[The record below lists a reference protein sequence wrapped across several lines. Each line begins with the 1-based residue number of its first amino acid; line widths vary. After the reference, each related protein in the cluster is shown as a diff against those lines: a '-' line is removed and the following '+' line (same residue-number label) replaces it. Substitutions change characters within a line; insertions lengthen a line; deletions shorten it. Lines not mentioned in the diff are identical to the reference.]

1 MCPQIL
7 LSNMNNQE
15 IIFSDSI
22 LTLGGLDIGESVS
35 KCLAPKLDVMKGKKI
50 VFCYDDKKMMPVDGW
65 GMRSDPYSTT
75 TVTTIRPIK
84 ENALVAA
91 IDSSSIKLA
100 ETEDGSLYAIK
111 CGVATAYASH
121 SLMHFKIGPV
131 LFYLSEKTVHESE
144 LEERLSRLVLLDD
157 DLAKRLIRVRV
168 ERSVQKEIASHF
180 TNSIILVDGSL
191 KASIFEERD
200 RSIRK
205 ISESS
210 VLRKNML
217 VGISKSTRLKALD
230 RAAAPLTKVPGPAYI
245 EVDDI
250 IKSLIRNIIGSN
262 LMVKLEKGGSSSPI
276 LRADIVG
283 DVSQSLGMLLG
294 NDVVAGGYPETLRL
308 AHHISTFTSTEV
320 TCLRSHILNNY
331 DVTELAAEDIRRTL
345 LGSIPV

>member
-1 MCPQIL
+1 
-7 LSNMNNQE
+7 MNNQKTL
-15 IIFSDSI
+15 FSDNI
-22 LTLGGLDIGESVS
+22 LSLRDLDIGESVS
-35 KCLAPKLDVMKGKKI
+35 KCLAPKLDVLRGKKI
-50 VFCYDDKKMMPVDGW
+50 MFCYDDKKMMPVDGW
-65 GMRSDPYSTT
+65 GMRSNPYSTT
-75 TVTTIRPIK
+75 TITTIRPIK
-84 ENALVAA
+84 ENSLVAA

-100 ETEDGSLYAIK
+100 ETEDGSLYGIK
-111 CGVATAYASH
+111 CGVTTAYAGH
-121 SLMHFKIGPV
+121 TLMHFKIGPG
-131 LFYLSEKTVHESE
+131 LFYLSEKTIHESD

-157 DLAKRLIRVRV
+157 DMAKRLIRVRV
-168 ERSVQKEIASHF
+168 ERAVQKEIASNF

-200 RSIRK
+200 CRMSK

-217 VGISKSTRLKALD
+217 VGISKSTKLKALD
-230 RAAAPLTKVPGPAYI
+230 RAAAPLTKVPEPAYI
-245 EVDDI
+245 EVEDI
-250 IKSLIRNIIGSN
+250 IKSLIRNTIGSN
-262 LMVKLEKGGSSSPI
+262 LMVKLEKGTSSPI

-283 DVSQSLGMLLG
+283 DVGQSLGMLLG

>member
-1 MCPQIL
+1 MINQKAL
-7 LSNMNNQE
+7 LSDNNVLSLKDLE
-15 IIFSDSI
+15 
-22 LTLGGLDIGESVS
+22 IGESVS
-35 KCLAPKLDVMKGKKI
+35 KCLAPKLDVLKGKKN

-65 GMRSDPYSTT
+65 GMRSNPYSTT
-75 TVTTIRPIK
+75 TITTIRPIK

-100 ETEDGSLYAIK
+100 ETEDGSLYGIK
-111 CGVATAYASH
+111 CGLATAYAGH
-121 SLMHFKIGPV
+121 TLMHFKIGPG

-168 ERSVQKEIASHF
+168 ERAVQKEIASNF

-200 RSIRK
+200 CRISK

-217 VGISKSTRLKALD
+217 VGISKSTKLKALD
-230 RAAAPLTKVPGPAYI
+230 RAAAPLAKVPGPAYI
-245 EVDDI
+245 EVEDI
-250 IKSLIRNIIGSN
+250 IKSLIRNTIGSN
-262 LMVKLEKGGSSSPI
+262 LMVKLEKGTSSPI

-283 DVSQSLGMLLG
+283 DVRQSLGILLG

-331 DVTELAAEDIRRTL
+331 DVIELAAEDIRRTL

>member
-1 MCPQIL
+1 
-7 LSNMNNQE
+7 MNNQE
-15 IIFSDSI
+15 ILFSDSI

-35 KCLAPKLDVMKGKKI
+35 KCLAPKLDVLKGKKI

-65 GMRSDPYSTT
+65 GMRSDPYNTT
-75 TVTTIRPIK
+75 TVNTIRPIK

-111 CGVATAYASH
+111 CAVATAYASH
-121 SLMHFKIGPV
+121 TLMHFKTGPV

-168 ERSVQKEIASHF
+168 ERAVQKEIASHF

-191 KASIFEERD
+191 KASLFEERE
-200 RSIRK
+200 RSISK

-250 IKSLIRNIIGSN
+250 IKSLIRNTIGSN
-262 LMVKLEKGGSSSPI
+262 LMIKLEKGSSPI

-331 DVTELAAEDIRRTL
+331 DVTELAADDIRRTL

>member
-1 MCPQIL
+1 LCPQIL

-15 IIFSDSI
+15 ILFSDSI

-35 KCLAPKLDVMKGKKI
+35 KCLTPKLDVLKGKKI

-65 GMRSDPYSTT
+65 GMRSDPYNTT

-111 CGVATAYASH
+111 CSVATAYASH
-121 SLMHFKIGPV
+121 TLMHFKIGPV

-168 ERSVQKEIASHF
+168 ERAVQKEIASHF

-250 IKSLIRNIIGSN
+250 IKSLIRNTIGSN
-262 LMVKLEKGGSSSPI
+262 LMVKLEKGSSPI

-283 DVSQSLGMLLG
+283 DTNQSLGMLLG

>member
-1 MCPQIL
+1 
-7 LSNMNNQE
+7 MNNQE
-15 IIFSDSI
+15 ILFSDSI

-35 KCLAPKLDVMKGKKI
+35 KCLAPKLDVLKGKKI

-65 GMRSDPYSTT
+65 GMRSDPYNTT

-121 SLMHFKIGPV
+121 TLMHFKIGPV

-144 LEERLSRLVLLDD
+144 LEERLSKLVLLDD

-168 ERSVQKEIASHF
+168 ERAVQKEIASHF

-191 KASIFEERD
+191 KASIFEERG

-217 VGISKSTRLKALD
+217 VGISKTTRLKALD

-262 LMVKLEKGGSSSPI
+262 LMVKLEKGSSPI

-283 DVSQSLGMLLG
+283 DISQSLGMLLG

-345 LGSIPV
+345 LGSISV

>member
-1 MCPQIL
+1 MI
-7 LSNMNNQE
+7 NQKSL
-15 IIFSDSI
+15 FSDNNI
-22 LTLGGLDIGESVS
+22 LSLKDLDIGQSVS
-35 KCLAPKLDVMKGKKI
+35 KCLAPKLDVLKGKKI
-50 VFCYDDKKMMPVDGW
+50 VFCYDDKKMMPIDGW
-65 GMRSDPYSTT
+65 GMRSNPYATT
-75 TVTTIRPIK
+75 TITTIRPIK

-100 ETEDGSLYAIK
+100 ETEDGSLYGIK
-111 CGVATAYASH
+111 CGVATAYAGH
-121 SLMHFKIGPV
+121 TLMHFKIGPG

-157 DLAKRLIRVRV
+157 DLAKRLIRIRV
-168 ERSVQKEIASHF
+168 ERAVQKEIASNF
-180 TNSIILVDGSL
+180 TNSIILADGSL

-200 RSIRK
+200 CRISK

-217 VGISKSTRLKALD
+217 IGISKTTKLKALD

-245 EVDDI
+245 EVEDI
-250 IKSLIRNIIGSN
+250 IKSLIRNTIGNN
-262 LMVKLEKGGSSSPI
+262 LMVKLEKGTSTPI

-283 DVSQSLGMLLG
+283 DVGRSLGILLG

-331 DVTELAAEDIRRTL
+331 DVTELAADDIRRTL

>member
-1 MCPQIL
+1 
-7 LSNMNNQE
+7 MNNQE
-15 IIFSDSI
+15 ILFSDSI

-35 KCLAPKLDVMKGKKI
+35 KCLAPKLDVLKGKKI

-65 GMRSDPYSTT
+65 GMRSDPYNTT

-121 SLMHFKIGPV
+121 TLMHFKIGPV

-168 ERSVQKEIASHF
+168 ERAVQKEIASHF

-230 RAAAPLTKVPGPAYI
+230 RAAAPLTKVPEPAYI

-250 IKSLIRNIIGSN
+250 IKSLIRNTIGSN
-262 LMVKLEKGGSSSPI
+262 LMVKLEKGSSPI

-283 DVSQSLGMLLG
+283 DTSQSLGMLLG

>member
-1 MCPQIL
+1 MINQKALFSENNNIL
-7 LSNMNNQE
+7 SLR
-15 IIFSDSI
+15 D
-22 LTLGGLDIGESVS
+22 LDIGESVS
-35 KCLAPKLDVMKGKKI
+35 KCLAPKLDVLKGKKI
-50 VFCYDDKKMMPVDGW
+50 VFCHDDKKMIPVDGW
-65 GMRSDPYSTT
+65 GMRSNPYSGTT
-75 TVTTIRPIK
+75 ITTIRPIK
-84 ENALVAA
+84 ENVLVAA

-100 ETEDGSLYAIK
+100 ETEDGSLYGIK
-111 CGVATAYASH
+111 CGLATAYAGH
-121 SLMHFKIGPV
+121 TLMHFKIGPG

-168 ERSVQKEIASHF
+168 ERAVQKEIASNF

-200 RSIRK
+200 CRISK

-217 VGISKSTRLKALD
+217 VGISKSTKLKALD

-245 EVDDI
+245 EVEDI
-250 IKSLIRNIIGSN
+250 IKSLIRNTIGSN
-262 LMVKLEKGGSSSPI
+262 LMVKLEKGTSSPI

-283 DVSQSLGMLLG
+283 EVGRSLGILLG

>member
-1 MCPQIL
+1 MI
-7 LSNMNNQE
+7 NQKAL
-15 IIFSDSI
+15 FSDNNI
-22 LTLGGLDIGESVS
+22 LSLRDLDIGGSVS
-35 KCLAPKLDVMKGKKI
+35 KCLAPKLDMLKGKKI
-50 VFCYDDKKMMPVDGW
+50 VFCNDDKKMMPVDGW
-65 GMRSDPYSTT
+65 GMRSNPYSTT
-75 TVTTIRPIK
+75 TITTIRPIK

-100 ETEDGSLYAIK
+100 ETEDGSLYGIK
-111 CGVATAYASH
+111 CGVATAYAGH
-121 SLMHFKIGPV
+121 TIMHFKIGPG

-157 DLAKRLIRVRV
+157 DLAKRLIRIRV
-168 ERSVQKEIASHF
+168 ERAVQKEIASNF

-191 KASIFEERD
+191 KGSIFEERD
-200 RSIRK
+200 CRISK

-210 VLRKNML
+210 VIRKNKL
-217 VGISKSTRLKALD
+217 IGISKSTKLKALD

-245 EVDDI
+245 EVEDI
-250 IKSLIRNIIGSN
+250 IKSLIRNTIGSN
-262 LMVKLEKGGSSSPI
+262 LMVKLEKGTSSPI

-283 DVSQSLGMLLG
+283 DVRQSLGILLG

-320 TCLRSHILNNY
+320 TCLRSHLLNNY
-331 DVTELAAEDIRRTL
+331 NVTELAAEDIRRTL